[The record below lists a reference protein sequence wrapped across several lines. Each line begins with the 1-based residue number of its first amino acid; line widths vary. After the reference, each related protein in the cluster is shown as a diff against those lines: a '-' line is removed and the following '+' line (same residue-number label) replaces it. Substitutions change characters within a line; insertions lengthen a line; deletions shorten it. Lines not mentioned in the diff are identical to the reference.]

1 MTVYIVAESGRRS
14 LLSRSGASPSFGCL
28 KLAVRD
34 PRIYNAPLRGGI
46 GQGDWPRG
54 VSNTFTN
61 PSARQGYNPGL
72 NSGGLI
78 AERSVPL
85 LKPLLINPIISTS
98 QKSFYGKE
106 WWKGHSVYESK
117 GKKKKQKL
125 DGINKHNY
133 FITLPT
139 IRTTIYSFTI
149 QQQANTY
156 IGRKKEKITQGKC
169 LT

>member
-1 MTVYIVAESGRRS
+1 MVRISVRAPYPTILTPIVAANMNNWCPQILVQKFSGFFIPLLTPIVAEPGRRS
-14 LLSRSGASPSFGCL
+14 LLSRSGASPSLGCL

-34 PRIYNAPLRGGI
+34 PRNYNAPLRGGI

-78 AERSVPL
+78 AERSVSL

-106 WWKGHSVYESK
+106 
-117 GKKKKQKL
+117 
-125 DGINKHNY
+125 
-133 FITLPT
+133 
-139 IRTTIYSFTI
+139 
-149 QQQANTY
+149 
-156 IGRKKEKITQGKC
+156 
-169 LT
+169 